1 MSTLQKPTNSCFVT
15 CLLRFD
21 LAMSRYVAILF
32 PCLLVNIACFFF
44 SPSNHHAFGLG
55 DLTQSHYSP
64 EISNAA
70 RLAAEL
76 LKSNELGRRHGWPD
90 ARPGLVAPNGPRNQS
105 EIQCKE
111 MQRTTIVRICQDVAD
126 TISKFADFL
135 NFIKSVGCAQ
145 GEALPGKLAWCPTVP
160 NITYNSTRKGGG
172 LGCAIKPPSRG

>member
-1 MSTLQKPTNSCFVT
+1 MSTLQTPINSCFVT

-32 PCLLVNIACFFF
+32 PCLLVNIALFFS
-44 SPSNHHAFGLG
+44 SPSNHQAFGLG

-70 RLAAEL
+70 RLAAAL

-111 MQRTTIVRICQDVAD
+111 MQRTT
-126 TISKFADFL
+126 
-135 NFIKSVGCAQ
+135 NFTKSVGCAQ

-160 NITYNSTRKGGG
+160 NIT
-172 LGCAIKPPSRG
+172 A

>member
-1 MSTLQKPTNSCFVT
+1 M
-15 CLLRFD
+15 
-21 LAMSRYVAILF
+21 
-32 PCLLVNIACFFF
+32 
-44 SPSNHHAFGLG
+44 G

-70 RLAAEL
+70 RLAAAL

-105 EIQCKE
+105 EIQCEE

-126 TISKFADFL
+126 AISRFADFL

-145 GEALPGKLAWCPTVP
+145 GEALPGKLVGWGV
-160 NITYNSTRKGGG
+160 
-172 LGCAIKPPSRG
+172 L